1 MSKKSVLITGCSN
14 DGIGYGLA
22 GHFQR
27 RGFRVFAT
35 ARRLSK
41 MSNLEGLADVTFL
54 ALDICDQTRIKAA
67 VQKVIQETGGELDYL
82 VNNAGI
88 SHFMPLLDEDIPTAK
103 HIFET
108 NVWGQLAVTQAF
120 APLLIKARGAVV
132 FITSIAGHVNVPYMG
147 TYAAS
152 KRSLE
157 IMAET
162 LRLELAPFQVRVL
175 SIVTGGVQ
183 TLGQSHFDEFALP
196 EGSMYK
202 PIEDTIAKRARGE
215 DGKQRSGLLGHAE
228 QVVTAIVAGT
238 AGKFWCGQG
247 AGATKFA
254 STHLPTSWMDAGVS
268 KGTGLDH
275 LSKEHGNRYG
285 GREE

>member
-1 MSKKSVLITGCSN
+1 MSKKSVLIIGCSN

-22 GHFQR
+22 VHFQR

-35 ARRLSK
+35 ARSLSK

-54 ALDICDQTRIKAA
+54 ELDICDQTKVKAA
-67 VQKVIQETGGELDYL
+67 VDQVTQETGGELDYL

-88 SHFMPLLDEDIPTAK
+88 NHSMPLLDEDISTAK

-108 NVWGQLAVTQAF
+108 KVWGQLAVTLAL

-132 FITSIAGHVNVPYMG
+132 FITFIAGHVNVPYMDERSPNHRDTTG
-147 TYAAS
+147 IYAAS
-152 KRSLE
+152 KRLLE

-196 EGSMYK
+196 EGAMYK
-202 PIEDTIAKRARGE
+202 SIEDTIAKRARGE
-215 DGKQRSGLLGHAE
+215 DGKQRSSLRGHAE

-238 AGKFWCGQG
+238 AGQFWCGQG

-254 STHLPTSWMDAGVS
+254 STYLPTSWMGS
-268 KGTGLDH
+268 
-275 LSKEHGNRYG
+275 LSEV
-285 GREE
+285 

>member
-14 DGIGYGLA
+14 EGIGYGLA
-22 GHFQR
+22 VQFQR
-27 RGFRVFAT
+27 RGFRVMAT
-35 ARRLSK
+35 ARSLSK
-41 MSNLEGLADVTFL
+41 MSNLEGLTDVTFL
-54 ALDICDQTRIKAA
+54 ELDICDQTHIKAA
-67 VQKVIQETGGELDYL
+67 VDRVTQETGGKLDYL

-88 SHFMPLLDEDIPTAK
+88 NHFMPLLDEDIPTAK
-103 HIFET
+103 RVFET

-120 APLLIKARGAVV
+120 APLLIQARGAVV

-162 LRLELAPFQVRVL
+162 LRLELAPFHVRVL

-183 TLGQSHFDEFALP
+183 TLGQSHFDDFALP
-196 EGSMYK
+196 EGSIYK
-202 PIEDTIAKRARGE
+202 PVEDTIAKRARGD
-215 DGKQRSGLLGHAE
+215 DGKQRSDVLQHAE

-238 AGKFWCGQG
+238 AGKVWCGEG

-254 STHLPTSWMDAGVS
+254 STYLPTSWMDAGVS
-268 KGTGLDH
+268 KGTGLDY
-275 LSKEHGNRYG
+275 LSNEYG
-285 GREE
+285 K